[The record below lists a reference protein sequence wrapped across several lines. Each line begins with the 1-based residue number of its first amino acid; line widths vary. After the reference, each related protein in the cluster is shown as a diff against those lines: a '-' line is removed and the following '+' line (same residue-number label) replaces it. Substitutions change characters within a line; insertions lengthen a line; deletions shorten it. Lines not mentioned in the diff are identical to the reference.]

1 MWIFETIPTAH
12 AGVITD
18 APNVSDIL
26 MNVLNFAL
34 SIIGILGIVGLVV
47 AGGMYFL
54 AAGDEKALKMAKGIV
69 STSVVGLAI
78 AFGCLMLV
86 MAIGRFFTGN

>member
-1 MWIFETIPTAH
+1 MLIPIAH

-18 APNVSDIL
+18 APSVSDIL

-34 SIIGILGIVGLVV
+34 SIIGILGIVGLVI

-54 AAGDEKALKMAKGIV
+54 AAGDEKALKTAKGIV
-69 STSVVGLAI
+69 SASILGLVI
-78 AFGCLMLV
+78 AFGCLLLV
-86 MAIGRFFTGN
+86 TAIGRFFAGN